1 MTGVLIA
8 HAGATWFMVG
18 LIWMVQTV
26 HYPLF
31 ALVGGGAFTSYETE
45 HTRRIGRLLAIPA
58 GVEAITAVALL
69 ANPPEEVNTLLVWLS
84 ALLLAGLW
92 LTTLVIQVPIHR
104 GLSDAKSAAAI
115 NRLVATNWLR
125 TFGWSLRGLMALLI
139 LASAI

>member
-31 ALVGGGAFTSYETE
+31 ALVGGGAFTSYENE
-45 HTRRIGRLLAIPA
+45 HTWRIGRLLALPA

-69 ANPPEEVNTLLVWLS
+69 ANPPEGVSTWLVWLS
-84 ALLLAGLW
+84 ALLLGGLW
-92 LTTLVIQVPIHR
+92 LTTLVVQVPIHR

-125 TFGWSLRGLMALLI
+125 TLGWSLRGLMALLI
-139 LASAI
+139 LAPAI